1 MKKVLIRLARE
12 DDNIAMF
19 LNVADDK
26 VESLKEDLK
35 EVTDKSYEM
44 DWIDYDKCA
53 EKEDA
58 NIKAAIEKNGCKII
72 IPDEEIII

>member
-12 DDNIAMF
+12 DDNITMF

-44 DWIDYDKCA
+44 DWTDYDKCA
-53 EKEDA
+53 EIEDA

-72 IPDEEIII
+72 TPDEEIII